1 MCTNRRR
8 WQLMHE
14 LKKFWQEW
22 SPVPFED
29 QNPMV
34 GCGKAR
40 NFKSSPPRRQERQEE
55 RSDPDI

>member
-1 MCTNRRR
+1 MENAWHLADCKEFAF
-8 WQLMHE
+8 QH
-14 LKKFWQEW
+14 
-22 SPVPFED
+22 